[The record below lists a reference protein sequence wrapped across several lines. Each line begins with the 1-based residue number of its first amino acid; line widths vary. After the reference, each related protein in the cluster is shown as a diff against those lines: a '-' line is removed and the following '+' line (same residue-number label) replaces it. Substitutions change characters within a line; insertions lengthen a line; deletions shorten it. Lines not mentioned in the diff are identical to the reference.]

1 MSNVKL
7 IEDHF
12 SIRWARMAYIV
23 PPYVAAA
30 VSFVCARE
38 ALGNISAEK
47 VSKNDTI
54 LLTKHE

>member
-1 MSNVKL
+1 
-7 IEDHF
+7 
-12 SIRWARMAYIV
+12 MAYIV

-54 LLTKHE
+54 LLTKHELNLRLFKNSPE